1 MAKMIRL
8 DPAPSAPLP
17 AEGWALIATE
27 AGRYAIGLRATMQAW
42 NGTLQSARQLALA
55 NPESWT
61 EFVAELTSLTGGT
74 AEEITKILLT
84 LGGSIEGALRDAE
97 AQAEAH
103 GMSQATELVGIAA
116 DAELFHSPDGEA
128 FATISVDDHQETWL
142 IKAKGFRRWL
152 ARQFYR
158 EHNKAPGSQAV
169 QDSLAVLEG
178 KALFDGPEYPVFT
191 RLAEIDAVIYLDLAN
206 ERWEAVEITAS
217 GWRVIAAPPVK
228 FRRTRGMLPLPCPV
242 LGGSLEELRRLLNI
256 ADDGDWILLKAWLV
270 KVLRPRGPHPMLTL
284 HGEQGSAKSTTSRML
299 RAVIDPNTA
308 ALRAE
313 PRDGRDLIIAA
324 TNGWIIGLDNLSH
337 LSPWLS
343 DSICRLA
350 TGGGF
355 ATRELYSDAEEVL
368 FDAQRPVILNGIEEL
383 ATRGDLLD
391 RCIILYLP
399 AIPEDKRKSE
409 AELWRDFDAN
419 RPAILGA
426 LLNAVS
432 KALLDLDTVQIE
444 RLPRMA
450 DFALWAVAA
459 APNLG
464 YTSEQ
469 LLAAYTNNRNGANE
483 LTLEASIIT
492 PFIKEMAAKCFI
504 GTSTQLLQRLNDQAT
519 DDLKRQKQWPQDG
532 RTLSNALRRITPNLR
547 AVGVSV
553 DFERQGK
560 KRTRTITITAKAEQ
574 ENKTSSASSAAST
587 ILENQ
592 QVMADDRRT
601 QTPPADDGGRTENV
615 HRPPVSIGNDTPADA
630 ADDADAKKHADSGFT
645 CAGCRAPFTPV
656 QGGATMTLCS
666 GCAAELKRRG

>member
-1 MAKMIRL
+1 
-8 DPAPSAPLP
+8 
-17 AEGWALIATE
+17 
-27 AGRYAIGLRATMQAW
+27 
-42 NGTLQSARQLALA
+42 
-55 NPESWT
+55 
-61 EFVAELTSLTGGT
+61 
-74 AEEITKILLT
+74 
-84 LGGSIEGALRDAE
+84 
-97 AQAEAH
+97 
-103 GMSQATELVGIAA
+103 
-116 DAELFHSPDGEA
+116 
-128 FATISVDDHQETWL
+128 
-142 IKAKGFRRWL
+142 L

-158 EHNKAPGSQAV
+158 AHNKAPGSQAV
-169 QDSLAVLEG
+169 QDALTVLEG

-191 RLAEIDAVIYLDLAN
+191 RLAEMDAAIYLDLAN

-256 ADDGDWILLKAWLV
+256 ADDGDWMLVKAWLV
-270 KVLRPRGPHPMLTL
+270 KVLRPRGPHPVLTL
-284 HGEQGSAKSTTSRML
+284 HGEQRSAKSTTSRML
-299 RAVIDPNTA
+299 RAIIDPNTA

-426 LLNAVS
+426 LLDAVS
-432 KALLDLDTVQIE
+432 KALLDLDAVQIE

-459 APNLG
+459 ASNLG
-464 YTSEQ
+464 YTSKQ
-469 LLAAYTNNRNGANE
+469 FLTAYTNNRNGANE

-492 PFIKEMAAKCFI
+492 PFIKEMATKCFT

-519 DDLKRQKQWPQDG
+519 DDLKR
-532 RTLSNALRRITPNLR
+532 
-547 AVGVSV
+547 
-553 DFERQGK
+553 
-560 KRTRTITITAKAEQ
+560 
-574 ENKTSSASSAAST
+574 
-587 ILENQ
+587 
-592 QVMADDRRT
+592 
-601 QTPPADDGGRTENV
+601 
-615 HRPPVSIGNDTPADA
+615 
-630 ADDADAKKHADSGFT
+630 
-645 CAGCRAPFTPV
+645 
-656 QGGATMTLCS
+656 
-666 GCAAELKRRG
+666 

>member
-1 MAKMIRL
+1 M
-8 DPAPSAPLP
+8 
-17 AEGWALIATE
+17 
-27 AGRYAIGLRATMQAW
+27 
-42 NGTLQSARQLALA
+42 
-55 NPESWT
+55 
-61 EFVAELTSLTGGT
+61 
-74 AEEITKILLT
+74 
-84 LGGSIEGALRDAE
+84 
-97 AQAEAH
+97 
-103 GMSQATELVGIAA
+103 
-116 DAELFHSPDGEA
+116 
-128 FATISVDDHQETWL
+128 
-142 IKAKGFRRWL
+142 
-152 ARQFYR
+152 
-158 EHNKAPGSQAV
+158 
-169 QDSLAVLEG
+169 
-178 KALFDGPEYPVFT
+178 
-191 RLAEIDAVIYLDLAN
+191 
-206 ERWEAVEITAS
+206 
-217 GWRVIAAPPVK
+217 
-228 FRRTRGMLPLPCPV
+228 
-242 LGGSLEELRRLLNI
+242 
-256 ADDGDWILLKAWLV
+256 KAWLV
-270 KVLRPRGPHPMLTL
+270 KVLRPSGPHPVLTL

-299 RAVIDPNTA
+299 RAIIDPNTA

-426 LLNAVS
+426 LLDAVS

-492 PFIKEMAAKCFI
+492 PFIKEMATKCFT

-574 ENKTSSASSAAST
+574 EYKTSSASSAASAL
-587 ILENQ
+587 LENQ
-592 QVMADDRRT
+592 QIKADGRRT
-601 QTPPADDGGRTENV
+601 QTPPADDGVRTENV
-615 HRPPVSIGNDTPADA
+615 HRPPVSIGNDTQADA
-630 ADDADAKKHADSGFT
+630 ADDTDAKQYADSGFT

-656 QGGATMTLCS
+656 QGVATMTLCA